1 MKIKR
6 YIAES
11 MRAALAQVRAE
22 QGPDAVILSSRRGQE
37 GIEVIAAVDYDEALF
52 ADARQQRIAQQA
64 AAGPTAAA
72 APAPAVP
79 APAVPA
85 LAVPPPA
92 APPPAATRRAAAIA
106 TRVVPQV
113 AARAAPIATRAVPPR
128 SDAGFSG
135 AAMGLMQREM
145 QDMRRLL
152 ETGLAGMTWN
162 DKRLREPLKAQ
173 VLEQL
178 TAMDIA
184 PDVALAIAEQTP
196 RRTSLT
202 NSANIPLALL
212 IKHLPIGRDQ
222 TCVSGGITAL
232 VGPTGAGKTTTIA
245 KLAARWCLAH
255 GSKDLALVSTDAYRI
270 GAREQLMTY
279 ARILD
284 APMYTANSGNEL
296 RRLLVRLSAKKLV
309 LIDTAGMGPRDVRL
323 NEQLAALKL
332 GAAKAQVLLALPAH
346 GEGQA
351 LEEIVRAF
359 AGVSPQACVLTKVD
373 EAASLG
379 GVLSASIRHKLK
391 IAYLCNGQRVP
402 EDLHAA
408 EPRRV
413 WLVRAALHMKR
424 GTPRVRDEAY
434 LARTFGRVHAHG

>member
-1 MKIKR
+1 
-6 YIAES
+6 
-11 MRAALAQVRAE
+11 
-22 QGPDAVILSSRRGQE
+22 
-37 GIEVIAAVDYDEALF
+37 
-52 ADARQQRIAQQA
+52 
-64 AAGPTAAA
+64 
-72 APAPAVP
+72 
-79 APAVPA
+79 
-85 LAVPPPA
+85 
-92 APPPAATRRAAAIA
+92 
-106 TRVVPQV
+106 
-113 AARAAPIATRAVPPR
+113 VPPR